1 MIWHLRALHA
11 DARGATLTELLV
23 GTVIGAMI
31 MSVAATMLFTSN
43 GLRQRVDDRSQFAAD
58 LSVASLSFDRD
69 GVMATLLAPARSQ
82 AGTPTCATTID
93 LGFQEGGASVRY
105 RTVAGSPFGPSWLQR
120 VSGSGTRT
128 LVKNVLTCTWQ
139 SVQVGP
145 TGPDT
150 IVMNLTLTGVSGET
164 VTQSL
169 RVAPR
174 LWP

>member
-1 MIWHLRALHA
+1 MIGHLRPLHA
-11 DARGATLTELLV
+11 DTRGATLTELLV

-43 GLRQRVDDRSQFAAD
+43 GLRQRTDDRSQFAAD

-69 GVMATLLAPARSQ
+69 GVMATTTAPAKSQ

-93 LGFQEGGASVRY
+93 LGFLEGGSPVRY
-105 RTVAGSPFGPSWLQR
+105 RTVAGAPFGPSWLQR

-128 LVKNVLTCTWQ
+128 IAKNVSGCTWQ
-139 SVQVGP
+139 SVQVGA
-145 TGPDT
+145 GNYT
-150 IVMNLTLTGVSGET
+150 IVMNLILTGVSGET
-164 VTQSL
+164 LTQSL

-174 LWP
+174 SW